1 MMVTL
6 PRTRS
11 STMKLRPVT
20 SLTNLART
28 GSSTSWKLSATVA
41 SSAAGAEAASARA
54 SATVARILI
63 GGRRPGCAA
72 EAVVG
77 AGAGRVGRL
86 GGGWGRGRRELEH
99 LLAAIALQRD
109 AVPVD
114 RRDARPAH
122 LVADAV
128 ELLAVRRAVLD
139 DGARLAALE
148 ADAPEAKPRMASRPL
163 ATAPRRVEEVAL
175 GDQRVVG
182 EGTGQVRGDRGGGF
196 GRRWRHVV
204 DGRVETGGDPDPGQ
218 VRDEREESELE
229 DEPVTPDEPHDGSAG
244 SYAR

>member
-28 GSSTSWKLSATVA
+28 GRSTSWKLSATVA
-41 SSAAGAEAASARA
+41 SSAAGAEAA
-54 SATVARILI
+54 I
-63 GGRRPGCAA
+63 
-72 EAVVG
+72 G

-99 LLAAIALQRD
+99 LLAAIALQRG

>member
-41 SSAAGAEAASARA
+41 SSAAGAGAALAHLGHGAELRHEAAHVVDRA
-54 SATVARILI
+54 GDLAPVHDEGVL
-63 GGRRPGCAA
+63 GGAA
-72 EAVVG
+72 DAVVG

-128 ELLAVRRAVLD
+128 ELLAVRRAVL
-139 DGARLAALE
+139 
-148 ADAPEAKPRMASRPL
+148 
-163 ATAPRRVEEVAL
+163 
-175 GDQRVVG
+175 
-182 EGTGQVRGDRGGGF
+182 
-196 GRRWRHVV
+196 
-204 DGRVETGGDPDPGQ
+204 
-218 VRDEREESELE
+218 
-229 DEPVTPDEPHDGSAG
+229 
-244 SYAR
+244 

>member
-72 EAVVG
+72 RRRARCRARPAARCGAAGGSRGAPSGPRPARRSRARRRRRCAV
-77 AGAGRVGRL
+77 
-86 GGGWGRGRRELEH
+86 
-99 LLAAIALQRD
+99 
-109 AVPVD
+109 
-114 RRDARPAH
+114 RDARPAH